1 MSGVLAAMLRRAKR
15 VASIRVHAIHKRR
28 ADEVAEAIRE
38 EAPKYGCLTK
48 GIIRLPTHIR
58 RYTVNRSV
66 FVNKKSQESFEMRR
80 HKRLIE
86 VFAVEQSE
94 PTGLLH
100 ALMER
105 PPLGTYLSVDMHWEE
120 PFELPHA
127 RE

>member
-1 MSGVLAAMLRRAKR
+1 MSGVLGAVLRRAKR
-15 VASIRVHAIHKRR
+15 VASIRVLAIHKTT
-28 ADEVAEAIRE
+28 ADEVADAIRE

-48 GIIRLPTHIR
+48 GIIRLPTHTR

-86 VFAVEQSE
+86 VFALDDSQ
-94 PTGLLH
+94 PMGLVH

-105 PPLGTYLSVDMHWEE
+105 PPLGTYLSIKMHWEE

-127 RE
+127 R